1 MGIQE
6 AVNKAGGQ
14 SKLAAKIGVTR
25 GYVHKMLKSGHVPSG
40 QVVAIEAATGVA
52 RDKLRPDLYK

>member
-14 SKLAAKIGVTR
+14 SELARKIGVTR
-25 GYVHKMLKSGHVPSG
+25 GYVHKMLKSGHVPSE
-40 QVVAIEAATGVA
+40 QVRAIEAATGVS
-52 RDKLRPDLYK
+52 RQKLRPDLYE